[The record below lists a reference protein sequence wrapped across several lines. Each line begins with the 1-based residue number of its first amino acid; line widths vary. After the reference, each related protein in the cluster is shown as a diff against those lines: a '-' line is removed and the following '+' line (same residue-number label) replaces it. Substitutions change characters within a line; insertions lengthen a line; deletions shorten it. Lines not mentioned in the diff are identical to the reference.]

1 MNMEKTETLSY
12 KLDVFEG
19 PLDLL
24 LNLIAKNK
32 LNIYDIPIAELLE
45 QYMAQIHEMQAADM
59 DVASEFLEMAARL
72 VHIKSVS
79 LLPKKEE
86 EAALKQE
93 LTGQLLE
100 YQQCKEAATRL
111 RERFSLDGIVRAQA
125 DIPADLTYKRHHKP
139 QELLSTYLSMLGKK
153 KPPEPQKPEDTI
165 SKLITRRVVSVAS
178 QIVFVLRS
186 LWKKRHVSLKELFRG
201 KNDPSERV
209 AAFLAVLELVKDK
222 RLRVDGDGEDCEI
235 KLTNGGE

>member
-1 MNMEKTETLSY
+1 MEKTETLSY

-100 YQQCKEAATRL
+100 YQQCKEAAMRL

-139 QELLSTYLSMLGKK
+139 QELLSAYLSMLGKK

>member
-12 KLDVFEG
+12 KLDVLEG

-100 YQQCKEAATRL
+100 YQQCKEAAMRL

-139 QELLSTYLSMLGKK
+139 QELLSAYLSMLGKK